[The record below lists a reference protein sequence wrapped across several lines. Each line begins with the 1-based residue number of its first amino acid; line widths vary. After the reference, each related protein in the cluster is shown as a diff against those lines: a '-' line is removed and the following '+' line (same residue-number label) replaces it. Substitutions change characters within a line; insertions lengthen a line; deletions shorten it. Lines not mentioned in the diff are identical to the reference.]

1 MPAAEAS
8 PSQRWFDQYCRNLR
22 LQFAGRS
29 CAGAA
34 CLLLAFLLL
43 QSTPLPFLNFLLGS
57 FAILAVCLIGSWLL
71 HRPEYCLQKLYR
83 QDSAFAE
90 ALHSSLQFRE
100 NPPASQ
106 TTNIFLERFEKQLLE
121 RLEGEETHRLLP
133 PWRTLVGV
141 AVSLQVVVWIG
152 GWWLPQYLV
161 NQGSTAAEALQI
173 PHSYRILYP
182 AYLKRDSEVF
192 STLPNELQI
201 PAGSRLEIFLE
212 QGLPDGDQSAYRPIQ
227 GEPQPLQW
235 VPQQQRWRSALTPLK
250 TGTLFLEWRQQS
262 VAVEVIPDL
271 SPTVMVLWPP
281 DKYIFDLSQLQ
292 VELEA
297 KDDYGL
303 RQILL
308 RYRNEATGII
318 EREIIQSF
326 EGDFKSYQESYL
338 WELSATPLR
347 AGDNVTAWIE
357 VSDSDTFQGP
367 NVTRS
372 EEFRFEVRSQREFHE
387 YILSLF
393 RKVDRELRD
402 LLSVLDRQLIV
413 ETTDQENLIEE
424 LLNFL
429 QEEANYDRLLSDG
442 LRGFIGELRFQL
454 RFYQRKREELA
465 VPPS

>member
-1 MPAAEAS
+1 MPAAQAL

-29 CAGAA
+29 CIGAV
-34 CLLLAFLLL
+34 CLLFASLLL
-43 QSTPLPFLNFLLGS
+43 QSPILPFLNFFLGS
-57 FAILAVCLIGSWLL
+57 FAILVVCIIGSWLL
-71 HRPEYCLQKLYR
+71 HRPAYCLQKLYR
-83 QDSAFAE
+83 QDPTFAE

-100 NPPASQ
+100 KPPVSRTA
-106 TTNIFLERFEKQLLE
+106 NIFLKRFEKQLLE
-121 RLEGEETHRLLP
+121 CLEAEETHKLLP
-133 PWRTLVGV
+133 PWRTLAGV
-141 AVSLQVVVWIG
+141 ALSLQIVVWVG
-152 GWWLPQYLV
+152 GWWLPRYLV
-161 NQGSTAAEALQI
+161 NQGPTVAEALQI

-182 AYLKRDSEVF
+182 AYLKRDSKVF
-192 STLPNELQI
+192 AVLPNELQI

-212 QGLPDGDQSAYRPIQ
+212 RGLPDSDQSAYRPIQ
-227 GEPQPLQW
+227 GEFQPLQW
-235 VPQQQRWRSALTPLK
+235 VPQQRRWRSALTPLK

-262 VAVEVIPDL
+262 IAVEVIPDL
-271 SPTVMVLWPP
+271 NPTVTVLWPP
-281 DKYIFDLSQLQ
+281 DKYIFDLSQLK

-303 RQILL
+303 HQILL
-308 RYRNEATGII
+308 RYSNESTGTI

-326 EGDFKSYQESYL
+326 EGDFKIYKESYF

-367 NVTRS
+367 NVTQS
-372 EEFRFEVRSQREFHE
+372 EKFRFEVRSQREFHE
-387 YILSLF
+387 YILRLF
-393 RKVDRELRD
+393 REVDRELRD
-402 LLSVLDRQLIV
+402 LLSVLDRQLVV

-429 QEEANYDRLLSDG
+429 QEEANYDRLLSDS

-454 RFYQRKREELA
+454 QYYQRKREQLA

>member
-1 MPAAEAS
+1 MPVAQAP

-22 LQFAGRS
+22 LQSAGRS

-34 CLLLAFLLL
+34 FLLLAFLLL
-43 QSTPLPFLNFLLGS
+43 QSPTLPFLNFLLGS
-57 FAILAVCLIGSWLL
+57 FAILVVCLIGSWLL
-71 HRPEYCLQKLYR
+71 HRPEYCLQKLYQ
-83 QDSAFAE
+83 QDPAFAE
-90 ALHSSLQFRE
+90 ALHSSLQFKE
-100 NPPASQ
+100 NPTVSR
-106 TTNIFLERFEKQLLE
+106 TTNIFLERFEKQLFE
-121 RLEGEETHRLLP
+121 RLEGEETHQLLP

-141 AVSLQVVVWIG
+141 ALSLQIVVWIG

-161 NQGSTAAEALQI
+161 NQGSTVAEALQI

-182 AYLKRDSEVF
+182 AYLKRDSDVF
-192 STLPNELQI
+192 SMLPNELRI

-227 GEPQPLQW
+227 GESQPLQW
-235 VPQQQRWRSALTPLK
+235 VSQQQRWRSALTPLK

-271 SPTVMVLWPP
+271 SPTVMVLWPA
-281 DKYIFDLSQLQ
+281 DRYIFDLSQLQ

-303 RQILL
+303 HQILL
-308 RYRNEATGII
+308 RYRNESTGTI
-318 EREIIQSF
+318 EHEIIQSF

-367 NVTRS
+367 NVTQS

-387 YILSLF
+387 YILRLF
-393 RKVDRELRD
+393 HKADRELRD
-402 LLSVLDRQLIV
+402 LLFVLDRQLVV

-429 QEEANYDRLLSDG
+429 QEEANYDQLLSDG
-442 LRGFIGELRFQL
+442 LRAFIGELRFQL
-454 RFYQRKREELA
+454 RYYQRKREELV

>member
-1 MPAAEAS
+1 
-8 PSQRWFDQYCRNLR
+8 
-22 LQFAGRS
+22 
-29 CAGAA
+29 
-34 CLLLAFLLL
+34 
-43 QSTPLPFLNFLLGS
+43 
-57 FAILAVCLIGSWLL
+57 
-71 HRPEYCLQKLYR
+71 
-83 QDSAFAE
+83 
-90 ALHSSLQFRE
+90 
-100 NPPASQ
+100 
-106 TTNIFLERFEKQLLE
+106 
-121 RLEGEETHRLLP
+121 
-133 PWRTLVGV
+133 
-141 AVSLQVVVWIG
+141 
-152 GWWLPQYLV
+152 
-161 NQGSTAAEALQI
+161 
-173 PHSYRILYP
+173 
-182 AYLKRDSEVF
+182 
-192 STLPNELQI
+192 
-201 PAGSRLEIFLE
+201 
-212 QGLPDGDQSAYRPIQ
+212 
-227 GEPQPLQW
+227 
-235 VPQQQRWRSALTPLK
+235 
-250 TGTLFLEWRQQS
+250 
-262 VAVEVIPDL
+262 
-271 SPTVMVLWPP
+271 
-281 DKYIFDLSQLQ
+281 

>member
-1 MPAAEAS
+1 MPAAQAP
-8 PSQRWFDQYCRNLR
+8 PSHRWFDQYCRNLR
-22 LQFAGRS
+22 LQSASRS

-34 CLLLAFLLL
+34 LFLLVFLLL
-43 QSTPLPFLNFLLGS
+43 QSTPLLFHDFLFGS
-57 FAILAVCLIGSWLL
+57 FTILVVCLGGSWLL
-71 HRPEYCLQKLYR
+71 HQPNYCFRKLYL
-83 QDSAFAE
+83 QDPAFAE
-90 ALHSSLQFRE
+90 ALHSSLQFKE
-100 NPPASQ
+100 NPPDSAI
-106 TTNIFLERFEKQLLE
+106 THIFLERFETQLLG
-121 RLEGEETHRLLP
+121 RLESEQTRQLLP
-133 PWRTLVGV
+133 PWRALAGI
-141 AVSLQVVVWIG
+141 AISLQIVAWIG

-161 NQGSTAAEALQI
+161 EQVPSTLETLQI

-192 STLPNELQI
+192 SSLPNELQI

-227 GEPQPLQW
+227 GKPQRLQW
-235 VPQQQRWRSALTPLK
+235 VSQQQRWRFALAPLE

-262 VAVEVIPDL
+262 VAVEVIPDQ
-271 SPTVMVLWPP
+271 SPTVVVLWPP

-308 RYRNEATGII
+308 RYRNEATGIV

-338 WELSATPLR
+338 WELSMTPLR

-367 NVTRS
+367 NLTRS
-372 EEFRFEVRSQREFHE
+372 EEFGFEVRSQREFHE
-387 YILSLF
+387 YILSLLH
-393 RKVDRELRD
+393 RVDRELRD
-402 LLSVLDRQLIV
+402 LLSTLDRRLIV
-413 ETTDQENLIEE
+413 ETTDQESLIEE

-429 QEEANYDRLLSDG
+429 QEEVNYDRLLSDG

-454 RFYQRKREELA
+454 RYYQRKREELA
-465 VPPS
+465 IPPS

>member
-1 MPAAEAS
+1 MPAAQAL

-29 CAGAA
+29 CIGAV
-34 CLLLAFLLL
+34 CLLFASLLL
-43 QSTPLPFLNFLLGS
+43 QSPILPFLNFFFGS
-57 FAILAVCLIGSWLL
+57 FAILVVCIIGSWLL
-71 HRPEYCLQKLYR
+71 HRPAYCLQKLYR
-83 QDSAFAE
+83 QDPTFAE

-100 NPPASQ
+100 KPPVSRTA
-106 TTNIFLERFEKQLLE
+106 NIFLKRFEKQLLE
-121 RLEGEETHRLLP
+121 CLEAEETHKLLP
-133 PWRTLVGV
+133 PWRTLAGV
-141 AVSLQVVVWIG
+141 ALSLQIVVWVG
-152 GWWLPQYLV
+152 GWWLPRYLV
-161 NQGSTAAEALQI
+161 NQGPTVAEALQI

-182 AYLKRDSEVF
+182 AYLKRDSKVF
-192 STLPNELQI
+192 AVLPNELQI

-212 QGLPDGDQSAYRPIQ
+212 RGLPDSDQSAYRPIQ
-227 GEPQPLQW
+227 GESQPLQW
-235 VPQQQRWRSALTPLK
+235 VPQQRRWRSALTPLK

-262 VAVEVIPDL
+262 IAVEVIPDL
-271 SPTVMVLWPP
+271 NPTVTVLWPP
-281 DKYIFDLSQLQ
+281 DKYIFDLSQLK

-303 RQILL
+303 HQILL
-308 RYRNEATGII
+308 RYSNESTGTI

-326 EGDFKSYQESYL
+326 EGDFKIYKESYF

-367 NVTRS
+367 NVTQS
-372 EEFRFEVRSQREFHE
+372 EKFRFKVRSQREFHE
-387 YILSLF
+387 YILRLF
-393 RKVDRELRD
+393 REVDRELRD
-402 LLSVLDRQLIV
+402 LLSVLDRQLVV

-429 QEEANYDRLLSDG
+429 QEEANYDRLLSDS

-454 RFYQRKREELA
+454 QYYQRKREQLA

>member
-1 MPAAEAS
+1 MPAAQAL

-29 CAGAA
+29 CIGAV
-34 CLLLAFLLL
+34 CLLFASLLL
-43 QSTPLPFLNFLLGS
+43 QSPILPFLNFFLGS
-57 FAILAVCLIGSWLL
+57 FAILVVCIIGSWLL
-71 HRPEYCLQKLYR
+71 HRPAYCLQKLYR
-83 QDSAFAE
+83 QDPTFAE

-100 NPPASQ
+100 KPPVSRTA
-106 TTNIFLERFEKQLLE
+106 NIFLKRFEKQLLE
-121 RLEGEETHRLLP
+121 CLEAEETHKLLP
-133 PWRTLVGV
+133 PWRTLAGV
-141 AVSLQVVVWIG
+141 ALSLQIVVWVG
-152 GWWLPQYLV
+152 GWWLPRYLV
-161 NQGSTAAEALQI
+161 NQGPTVAEALQI

-182 AYLKRDSEVF
+182 AYLKRDSKVF
-192 STLPNELQI
+192 AVLPNELQI

-212 QGLPDGDQSAYRPIQ
+212 RGLPDSDQSAYRPIQ
-227 GEPQPLQW
+227 GESQPLQW
-235 VPQQQRWRSALTPLK
+235 VPQQRRWRSALTPLK

-262 VAVEVIPDL
+262 IAVEVIPDL
-271 SPTVMVLWPP
+271 NPTVTVLWPP
-281 DKYIFDLSQLQ
+281 DKYIFDLSQLK

-303 RQILL
+303 HQILL
-308 RYRNEATGII
+308 RYSNESTGTI

-326 EGDFKSYQESYL
+326 EGDFKIYKESYF

-367 NVTRS
+367 NVTQS
-372 EEFRFEVRSQREFHE
+372 EKFRFEVRSQREFHE
-387 YILSLF
+387 YILRLF
-393 RKVDRELRD
+393 REVDRELRD
-402 LLSVLDRQLIV
+402 LLSVLDRQLVV

-429 QEEANYDRLLSDG
+429 QEEANYDRLLSDS

-454 RFYQRKREELA
+454 QYYQRKREQLA

>member
-1 MPAAEAS
+1 MPAAQAL

-29 CAGAA
+29 CIGAV
-34 CLLLAFLLL
+34 CLLFASLLL
-43 QSTPLPFLNFLLGS
+43 QSPILPFLNFFLGS
-57 FAILAVCLIGSWLL
+57 FAILVVCIIGSWLL
-71 HRPEYCLQKLYR
+71 HRPAYCLQKLYR
-83 QDSAFAE
+83 QDPTFAE

-100 NPPASQ
+100 KPPVSRTA
-106 TTNIFLERFEKQLLE
+106 NIFLERFEKQLLE
-121 RLEGEETHRLLP
+121 CLEAEETHKLLP
-133 PWRTLVGV
+133 PWRTLAGV
-141 AVSLQVVVWIG
+141 ALSLQIVVWVG
-152 GWWLPQYLV
+152 GWWLPRYLV
-161 NQGSTAAEALQI
+161 NQGPTVAEALQI

-182 AYLKRDSEVF
+182 AYLKRDSKVF
-192 STLPNELQI
+192 AVLPNELQI

-212 QGLPDGDQSAYRPIQ
+212 RGLPDSDQSAYRPIQ
-227 GEPQPLQW
+227 GESQPLQW
-235 VPQQQRWRSALTPLK
+235 VPQQRRWRSALTPLK

-262 VAVEVIPDL
+262 IAVEVIPDL
-271 SPTVMVLWPP
+271 NPTVTVLWPP
-281 DKYIFDLSQLQ
+281 DKYIFDLSQLK

-303 RQILL
+303 HQILL
-308 RYRNEATGII
+308 RYSNESTGTI

-326 EGDFKSYQESYL
+326 EGDFKIYKESYF

-367 NVTRS
+367 NVTQS
-372 EEFRFEVRSQREFHE
+372 EKFRFKVRSQREFHE
-387 YILSLF
+387 YILRLF
-393 RKVDRELRD
+393 REVDRELRD
-402 LLSVLDRQLIV
+402 LLSVLDRQLVV

-429 QEEANYDRLLSDG
+429 QEEANYDRLLSDS

-454 RFYQRKREELA
+454 QYYQRKREQLA

>member
-1 MPAAEAS
+1 MPAAQAL

-29 CAGAA
+29 CIGAV
-34 CLLLAFLLL
+34 CLLFASLLL
-43 QSTPLPFLNFLLGS
+43 QSPILPFLNFFLGS
-57 FAILAVCLIGSWLL
+57 FAILVVCIIGSWLL
-71 HRPEYCLQKLYR
+71 HRPAYCLQKLYR
-83 QDSAFAE
+83 QDPTFAE

-100 NPPASQ
+100 KPPVSRTA
-106 TTNIFLERFEKQLLE
+106 NIFLKRFEKQLLE
-121 RLEGEETHRLLP
+121 CLEAEETHKLLP
-133 PWRTLVGV
+133 PWRTLAGV
-141 AVSLQVVVWIG
+141 ALSLQIVVWVG
-152 GWWLPQYLV
+152 GWWLPRYLV
-161 NQGSTAAEALQI
+161 NQGPTVAEALQI

-182 AYLKRDSEVF
+182 AYLKRDSKVF
-192 STLPNELQI
+192 AVLPNELQI

-212 QGLPDGDQSAYRPIQ
+212 RGLPDSDQSAYRPIQ
-227 GEPQPLQW
+227 GESQPLQW
-235 VPQQQRWRSALTPLK
+235 VPQQRRWRSALTPLK

-262 VAVEVIPDL
+262 IAVEVIPDL
-271 SPTVMVLWPP
+271 NPTVTVLWPP
-281 DKYIFDLSQLQ
+281 DKYIFDLSQLK

-303 RQILL
+303 HQILL
-308 RYRNEATGII
+308 RYSNESTGTI

-326 EGDFKSYQESYL
+326 EGDFKIYKESYF

-367 NVTRS
+367 NVTQS
-372 EEFRFEVRSQREFHE
+372 EKFRFKVRSQREFHE
-387 YILSLF
+387 YILRLF
-393 RKVDRELRD
+393 REVDRELRD
-402 LLSVLDRQLIV
+402 LLSVLDRQLVV

-429 QEEANYDRLLSDG
+429 QEEANYDRLLSDS

-454 RFYQRKREELA
+454 QYYQRKREQLA

>member
-1 MPAAEAS
+1 MPAAQAL

-34 CLLLAFLLL
+34 CLLLASLLL
-43 QSTPLPFLNFLLGS
+43 QSPIIPFLNFLIGS
-57 FAILAVCLIGSWLL
+57 FAILAVCLIGTWLL

-83 QDSAFAE
+83 LDPAFAE
-90 ALHSSLQFRE
+90 ALQSSLQFRE
-100 NPPASQ
+100 NPPVSL

-121 RLEGEETHRLLP
+121 CLEAEETQKLLP
-133 PWRTLVGV
+133 PWRTLAGV
-141 AVSLQVVVWIG
+141 ALSLQIIVWVG
-152 GWWLPQYLV
+152 GWWLPQYLI
-161 NQGSTAAEALQI
+161 NQGPTVAEALQI

-182 AYLKRDSEVF
+182 AYLNRDSKVF
-192 STLPNELQI
+192 SMLPNELQI

-227 GEPQPLQW
+227 GESQPLQW
-235 VPQQQRWRSALTPLK
+235 VPQQRRWRSALTPLE

-262 VAVEVIPDL
+262 IAVEVIPDL
-271 SPTVMVLWPP
+271 SPKVIVLWPP

-292 VELEA
+292 VKLEA

-303 RQILL
+303 HQILL
-308 RYRNEATGII
+308 RYRNESTETL

-326 EGDFKSYQESYL
+326 EGDFKIYQESYL
-338 WELSATPLR
+338 WEISATPLR

-367 NVTRS
+367 NVTLS
-372 EEFRFEVRSQREFHE
+372 EKFRFEVRSQREFHK
-387 YILSLF
+387 YILRLF

-402 LLSVLDRQLIV
+402 LLSVLDRQLVV
-413 ETTDQENLIEE
+413 ETADQENLIEE

-454 RFYQRKREELA
+454 RYYQRKREELA

>member
-1 MPAAEAS
+1 MPAAQAL

-29 CAGAA
+29 CIGAV
-34 CLLLAFLLL
+34 CLLFASLLL
-43 QSTPLPFLNFLLGS
+43 QSPILPFLNFFLGS
-57 FAILAVCLIGSWLL
+57 FAILVVCIIGSWLL
-71 HRPEYCLQKLYR
+71 HRPAYCLQKLYR
-83 QDSAFAE
+83 QDPTFAE

-100 NPPASQ
+100 KPPVSRTA
-106 TTNIFLERFEKQLLE
+106 NIFLKRFEKQLLE
-121 RLEGEETHRLLP
+121 CLEAEETHKLLP
-133 PWRTLVGV
+133 PWRTLAGV
-141 AVSLQVVVWIG
+141 ALSLQIVVWVG
-152 GWWLPQYLV
+152 GWWLPRYLV
-161 NQGSTAAEALQI
+161 NQGPTVAEALQI

-182 AYLKRDSEVF
+182 AYLKRDSKVF
-192 STLPNELQI
+192 AVLPNELQI

-212 QGLPDGDQSAYRPIQ
+212 RGLPDSDQSAYRPIQ
-227 GEPQPLQW
+227 GEFQPLQW
-235 VPQQQRWRSALTPLK
+235 VPQQRRWRSALTPLK

-262 VAVEVIPDL
+262 IAVEVIPDL
-271 SPTVMVLWPP
+271 NPTVTVLWPP
-281 DKYIFDLSQLQ
+281 DKYIFDSSQLK

-303 RQILL
+303 HQILL
-308 RYRNEATGII
+308 RYSNESTGTI

-326 EGDFKSYQESYL
+326 EGDFKIYKESYF

-367 NVTRS
+367 NVTQS
-372 EEFRFEVRSQREFHE
+372 EKFRFKVRSQREFHE
-387 YILSLF
+387 YILRLF
-393 RKVDRELRD
+393 REVDRELRD
-402 LLSVLDRQLIV
+402 LLSVLDRQLVV

-429 QEEANYDRLLSDG
+429 QEEANYDRLLSDS

-454 RFYQRKREELA
+454 QYYQRKREQLA

>member
-1 MPAAEAS
+1 MPAAQAL

-29 CAGAA
+29 CIGAV
-34 CLLLAFLLL
+34 CLLFASLLL
-43 QSTPLPFLNFLLGS
+43 QSPILPFLNFFLGS
-57 FAILAVCLIGSWLL
+57 FAILVVCIIGSWLL
-71 HRPEYCLQKLYR
+71 HRPAYCLQKLYR
-83 QDSAFAE
+83 QDPTFAE

-100 NPPASQ
+100 KPPVSRTA
-106 TTNIFLERFEKQLLE
+106 NIFLKRFEKQLLE
-121 RLEGEETHRLLP
+121 CLEAEETHKLLP
-133 PWRTLVGV
+133 PWRTLAGV
-141 AVSLQVVVWIG
+141 ALSLQIVVWVG
-152 GWWLPQYLV
+152 GWWLPRYLV
-161 NQGSTAAEALQI
+161 NQGPTVAEALQI

-182 AYLKRDSEVF
+182 AYLERDSKVF
-192 STLPNELQI
+192 AVLPNELQI

-212 QGLPDGDQSAYRPIQ
+212 RGLPDSDQSAYRPIQ
-227 GEPQPLQW
+227 GEFQPLQW
-235 VPQQQRWRSALTPLK
+235 VPQQRRWRSALTPLK

-262 VAVEVIPDL
+262 IAVEVIPDL
-271 SPTVMVLWPP
+271 NPTVTVLWPP
-281 DKYIFDLSQLQ
+281 DKYIFDLSQLK

-303 RQILL
+303 HQILL
-308 RYRNEATGII
+308 RYSNESTGTI

-326 EGDFKSYQESYL
+326 EGDFKIYKESYF

-367 NVTRS
+367 NVTQS
-372 EEFRFEVRSQREFHE
+372 EKFRFKVRSQREFHE
-387 YILSLF
+387 YILRLF
-393 RKVDRELRD
+393 REVDRELRD
-402 LLSVLDRQLIV
+402 LLSVLDRQLVV

-429 QEEANYDRLLSDG
+429 QEEANYDRLLSDS

-454 RFYQRKREELA
+454 QYYQRKREQLA

>member
-1 MPAAEAS
+1 MPAAQAL

-29 CAGAA
+29 CIGAV
-34 CLLLAFLLL
+34 CLLFASLLL
-43 QSTPLPFLNFLLGS
+43 QSPILPFLNFFLGS
-57 FAILAVCLIGSWLL
+57 FAILVVCIIGSWLL
-71 HRPEYCLQKLYR
+71 HRPAYCLQKLYR
-83 QDSAFAE
+83 QDPTFAE

-100 NPPASQ
+100 KPPVSRTA
-106 TTNIFLERFEKQLLE
+106 NIFLKRFEKQLLE
-121 RLEGEETHRLLP
+121 CLEAEETHKLLP
-133 PWRTLVGV
+133 PWRTLAGV
-141 AVSLQVVVWIG
+141 ALSLQIVVWVG
-152 GWWLPQYLV
+152 GWWLPRYLV
-161 NQGSTAAEALQI
+161 NQGPTVAEALQI

-182 AYLKRDSEVF
+182 AYLKRDSKVF
-192 STLPNELQI
+192 AVLPNELQI

-212 QGLPDGDQSAYRPIQ
+212 RGLPDSDQSAYRPIQ
-227 GEPQPLQW
+227 GEFQPLQW
-235 VPQQQRWRSALTPLK
+235 VPQQRRWRSALTPLK

-262 VAVEVIPDL
+262 IAVEVIPDL
-271 SPTVMVLWPP
+271 NPTVTVLWPP
-281 DKYIFDLSQLQ
+281 DKYIFDLSQLK

-303 RQILL
+303 HQILL
-308 RYRNEATGII
+308 RYSNESTGTI

-326 EGDFKSYQESYL
+326 EGDFKIYKESYF

-367 NVTRS
+367 NVTQS
-372 EEFRFEVRSQREFHE
+372 EKFRFKVRSQREFHE
-387 YILSLF
+387 YILRLF
-393 RKVDRELRD
+393 REVDRELRD
-402 LLSVLDRQLIV
+402 LLSVLDRQLVV

-429 QEEANYDRLLSDG
+429 QEEANYDRLLSDS

-454 RFYQRKREELA
+454 QYYQRKREQLA